1 VGDGSQ
7 DIYDP
12 AFVKGVFDRCSSSYI
27 ALSFLFSFG
36 FTERWRRQC
45 VGAMP
50 ELNDEH
56 ASGYDLMAGTGEVW
70 PHLLRRHPA
79 LSSIVAVDISSGMH
93 ALAMERLHSLRA
105 HKIDFVEDN
114 VLVSKLLPGSA
125 DFVVSTF
132 GLKTFDDHQQQDL
145 ARLVGRVLKPGG
157 VFSFIEASEPKGWW
171 LRPLYMFYLR
181 TMLPLVE
188 RTLLKGAQ
196 DFAMIGA
203 YTSNFGDVSRF
214 AGYLKTEGL
223 DVQVTRYFFGCAS
236 GVAGRKLSVSPVSTM
251 IS

>member
-1 VGDGSQ
+1 MGAGSR

-45 VGAMP
+45 VQAMP
-50 ELNDEH
+50 EPDGEF

-70 PHLLRRHPA
+70 PHLLRRFPGI
-79 LSSIVAVDISSGMH
+79 SSIVAVDISSGMH
-93 ALAMERLHSLRA
+93 MLAMDRLHSLRA

-125 DFVVSTF
+125 DFVISTF
-132 GLKTFDDHQQQDL
+132 GLKTFDDQQQQEL
-145 ARLVGRVLKPGG
+145 ARLVGRVLKTGG

-181 TMLPLVE
+181 RLLPLVE
-188 RTLLKGAQ
+188 RILLRGAQ

-203 YTSNFGDVSRF
+203 YTSNFGDISRF
-214 AGYLKTEGL
+214 AGYLAAEGL
-223 DVQVTRYFFGCAS
+223 DVHVTRYFFGCAS
-236 GVAGRKLSVSPVSTM
+236 GVSGRKASVRRVSTT